1 MDHDRARLRSCLREY
16 ACRKCRH
23 AHFRLATCRKH
34 GMNMDMNHVNG
45 ETRRLWDL
53 SERVL
58 GACIEV
64 HRHLGPGLLE
74 SAYEEC
80 LCHEL
85 SLAGSSFER
94 QRPLPV
100 IYKGVRLACGYR
112 LDVVVEEK
120 LVLELK
126 AVDHLLPVHEA
137 QVLTYLKLTGLDVGL
152 LVNFNT
158 PVLRRGIRR
167 LVRRG
172 ADGVC
177 LARFRTPED
186 EHTDPSLPAPTRPEA
201 RVRSPE

>member
-1 MDHDRARLRSCLREY
+1 MDH
-16 ACRKCRH
+16 
-23 AHFRLATCRKH
+23 
-34 GMNMDMNHVNG
+34 GIG
-45 ETRRLWDL
+45 EARRLWDL

-85 SLAGSSFER
+85 SLASLSFVR
-94 QRPLPV
+94 QRPVPV
-100 IYKGVRLACGYR
+100 VYKGVKLDCGYR
-112 LDVVVEEK
+112 LDVIVEEK
-120 LVLELK
+120 LLLELK

-137 QVLTYLKLTGLDVGL
+137 QVLTYLKLTVLDVGL

-172 ADGVC
+172 ADGVH
-177 LARFRTPED
+177 LARLRAAED
-186 EHTDPSLPAPTRPEA
+186 DHTLPSRPDPTRPDA
-201 RVRSPE
+201 PGIGPDRSSH

>member
-1 MDHDRARLRSCLREY
+1 MWA
-16 ACRKCRH
+16 
-23 AHFRLATCRKH
+23 
-34 GMNMDMNHVNG
+34 
-45 ETRRLWDL
+45 L

-85 SLAGSSFER
+85 SLASLNFVR
-94 QRPLPV
+94 QRPVPV
-100 IYKGVRLACGYR
+100 VYKGVKLDCGYR

-137 QVLTYLKLTGLDVGL
+137 QVLTYLKLTILDVGL

-158 PVLRRGIRR
+158 AVLRRGIRR

-172 ADGVC
+172 ADGVH
-177 LARFRTPED
+177 LARLRAAED
-186 EHTDPSLPAPTRPEA
+186 DHRGASRPESKRPDA
-201 RVRSPE
+201 PGIAVDRSTA

>member
-1 MDHDRARLRSCLREY
+1 
-16 ACRKCRH
+16 
-23 AHFRLATCRKH
+23 
-34 GMNMDMNHVNG
+34 MNTELEIG
-45 ETRRLWDL
+45 RLWDL
-53 SERVL
+53 SERIL

-74 SAYEEC
+74 SAYEQC

-85 SLAGSSFER
+85 SLTGLSFAR

-100 IYKGVRLACGYR
+100 IYKGVMLDCGYR

-126 AVDHLLPVHEA
+126 AVDLLLPAHEA
-137 QVLTYLKLTGLDVGL
+137 QVLTYLKLTDLDVGL

-172 ADGVC
+172 AEAVR
-177 LARFRTPED
+177 LARFRIED
-186 EHTDPSLPAPTRPEA
+186 GSPDTTNRPASTQPEA
-201 RVRSPE
+201 ACPETAGSND

>member
-1 MDHDRARLRSCLREY
+1 MNTE
-16 ACRKCRH
+16 
-23 AHFRLATCRKH
+23 LAI
-34 GMNMDMNHVNG
+34 G
-45 ETRRLWDL
+45 RLWDL

-74 SAYEEC
+74 SAYKQC

-85 SLAGSSFER
+85 SLTGLSFAR

-100 IYKGVRLACGYR
+100 IYKGVMLDCGYR

-137 QVLTYLKLTGLDVGL
+137 QVLTYLQLTDLDVGL

-172 ADGVC
+172 AEAVR
-177 LARFRTPED
+177 LARFRIED
-186 EHTDPSLPAPTRPEA
+186 DHSGTTSRPASTQPEA
-201 RVRSPE
+201 AGVETASSND

>member
-1 MDHDRARLRSCLREY
+1 M
-16 ACRKCRH
+16 
-23 AHFRLATCRKH
+23 TH
-34 GMNMDMNHVNG
+34 GDM
-45 ETRRLWDL
+45 ETRKLWDL

-85 SLAGSSFER
+85 SLTGLKFAR

-100 IYKGVRLACGYR
+100 VYKGVMLDCGYR
-112 LDVVVEEK
+112 LDVVIEES

-137 QVLTYLKLTGLDVGL
+137 QVLTYLKLTGMDVGL
-152 LVNFNT
+152 LW
-158 PVLRRGIRR
+158 
-167 LVRRG
+167 
-172 ADGVC
+172 
-177 LARFRTPED
+177 
-186 EHTDPSLPAPTRPEA
+186 
-201 RVRSPE
+201 

>member
-1 MDHDRARLRSCLREY
+1 
-16 ACRKCRH
+16 
-23 AHFRLATCRKH
+23 
-34 GMNMDMNHVNG
+34 MNTELEIG
-45 ETRRLWDL
+45 RLWDL

-85 SLAGSSFER
+85 SVTGLSFDR

-100 IYKGVRLACGYR
+100 TYKGVMLACGYR

-172 ADGVC
+172 AEAVAF
-177 LARFRTPED
+177 ARFRIEGDHSGTTGRPTSTQPE
-186 EHTDPSLPAPTRPEA
+186 PAGAATA
-201 RVRSPE
+201 GSND

>member
-1 MDHDRARLRSCLREY
+1 MNTDMDHGD
-16 ACRKCRH
+16 
-23 AHFRLATCRKH
+23 
-34 GMNMDMNHVNG
+34 G
-45 ETRRLWDL
+45 ETRKLWDL

-85 SLAGSSFER
+85 SLTSLSFAR

-100 IYKGVRLACGYR
+100 VYKGVKLDCGYR
-112 LDVVVEEK
+112 LDLVVEEK

-172 ADGVC
+172 ADGVR
-177 LARFRTPED
+177 LARFRTAEGD
-186 EHTDPSLPAPTRPEA
+186 HTDPSRPASTRPEA
-201 RVRSPE
+201 PSSAADRSSD

>member
-1 MDHDRARLRSCLREY
+1 M
-16 ACRKCRH
+16 
-23 AHFRLATCRKH
+23 
-34 GMNMDMNHVNG
+34 
-45 ETRRLWDL
+45 WDL

-74 SAYEEC
+74 SAYEQC

-85 SLAGSSFER
+85 SLRGLSFAR

-100 IYKGVRLACGYR
+100 CYKGVLLDCGYR
-112 LDVVVEEK
+112 LDVVVEDK

-126 AVDHLLPVHEA
+126 AVEHLLPLHEA

-158 PVLRRGIRR
+158 SVLRRGIRR

-172 ADGVC
+172 AEGVR
-177 LARFRTPED
+177 LARPCMDGDDDLGAGRTTRTRTEAGGT
-186 EHTDPSLPAPTRPEA
+186 EPAG
-201 RVRSPE
+201 SND

>member
-1 MDHDRARLRSCLREY
+1 M
-16 ACRKCRH
+16 
-23 AHFRLATCRKH
+23 
-34 GMNMDMNHVNG
+34 
-45 ETRRLWDL
+45 WDL

-74 SAYEEC
+74 SAYKEC

-85 SLAGSSFER
+85 SLTSLSFVR
-94 QRPLPV
+94 QRPVPV
-100 IYKGVRLACGYR
+100 VYKGVKLDCGYR

-137 QVLTYLKLTGLDVGL
+137 QVLTYLKLTVLDVGL

-158 PVLRRGIRR
+158 PVLRRGIHTGPSR
-167 LVRRG
+167 
-172 ADGVC
+172 
-177 LARFRTPED
+177 PE
-186 EHTDPSLPAPTRPEA
+186 STRPDA
-201 RVRSPE
+201 PGIGPDRSSD

>member
-1 MDHDRARLRSCLREY
+1 
-16 ACRKCRH
+16 
-23 AHFRLATCRKH
+23 
-34 GMNMDMNHVNG
+34 MNMDFAQRDR

-53 SERVL
+53 SERVI

-74 SAYEEC
+74 SAYEQC

-85 SLAGSSFER
+85 SLMGLRFAR

-100 IYKGVRLACGYR
+100 TYKGAMLDCGYR

-120 LVLELK
+120 LILELK
-126 AVDHLLPVHEA
+126 AVEHLLPIHEA
-137 QVLTYLKLTGLDVGL
+137 QVLTYLKLTVLDVGL

-158 PVLRRGIRR
+158 PVLRGGIRR

-172 ADGVC
+172 ADTV
-177 LARFRTPED
+177 RFSRYRAED
-186 EHTDPSLPAPTRPEA
+186 DHPGATSRHASMPPEA
-201 RVRSPE
+201 IGADPDDLNA